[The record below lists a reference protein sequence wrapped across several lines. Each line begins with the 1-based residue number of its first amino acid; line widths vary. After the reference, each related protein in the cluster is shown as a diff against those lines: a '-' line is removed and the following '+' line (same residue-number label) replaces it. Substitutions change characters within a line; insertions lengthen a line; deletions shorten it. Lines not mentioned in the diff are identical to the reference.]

1 MQYQILFNFEE
12 ANNQANSLEENAERI
27 RNLAENKME
36 DTVQQLS
43 AYWQG
48 ESATAYLEKL
58 RWLQENIAQ
67 AAEDIDMIAQSLRYR
82 SRKIREAEEA
92 SKLLAQNNGGG
103 GR

>member
-1 MQYQILFNFEE
+1 MQYQILFDFAA
-12 ANNQANSLEENAERI
+12 ANNLANSLEDNAERI

-43 AYWQG
+43 AAWQG
-48 ESATAYLEKL
+48 ESAAAYLAKL
-58 RWLQENIAQ
+58 RRLQENIAQ
-67 AAEDIDMIAQSLRYR
+67 AAEDIDLIAQSLRYR

-92 SKLLAQNNGGG
+92 AKLAAQTNGGG